1 MSSSTESILKAPLT
15 EEQIQQLR
23 QILSAVGYSIVFLK
37 EEETKGLCVN
47 GVKMP
52 GPDGIL
58 PSVLNISWD
67 STPQDMA
74 LYAIGVARKAG
85 CYAPHHAHIRLILES
100 TLQRI
105 S

>member
-37 EEETKGLCVN
+37 EEATGLRVN

-58 PSVLNISWD
+58 PLVLKISWA
-67 STPQDMA
+67 STAQEMA

-85 CYAPHHAHIRLILES
+85 CYEPHHAHIRLILES